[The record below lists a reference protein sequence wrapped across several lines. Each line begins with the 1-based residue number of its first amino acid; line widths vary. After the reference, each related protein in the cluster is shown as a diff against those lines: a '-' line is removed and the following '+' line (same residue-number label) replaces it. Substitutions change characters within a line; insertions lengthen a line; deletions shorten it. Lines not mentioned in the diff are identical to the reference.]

1 MIKGIRLDSGFALV
15 AGVLLW
21 SVIRSLVLFKNRKY
35 KQLSVQREILLNI
48 FAVYCVSLISITL
61 FPIDIIWGEV
71 TKKFRPAVNVIP
83 FVDIITDFPRTQF
96 SVAFKIKFLIK
107 NLAGNL
113 LLLLP
118 IGIFLPILW
127 MKVPSFWKTV
137 IIGASTS
144 LSIELLQLILAYL
157 GYGRGRAADVDD
169 LILNTLGVMI
179 GYQIFDKIL
188 IRLHF
193 LTRSQMHNR
202 LE

>member
-21 SVIRSLVLFKNRKY
+21 IVIRSLVLLKNKKFKR
-35 KQLSVQREILLNI
+35 LSVYREMILNI
-48 FAVYCVSLISITL
+48 FAVYFVSLLSITL

-71 TKKFRPAVNVIP
+71 VEKFRSAFNIIP

-96 SVAFKIKFLIK
+96 SLAFKIKFLTK

-127 MKVPSFWKTV
+127 TKARNFWKTV
-137 IIGASTS
+137 IIGASIS
-144 LSIELLQLILAYL
+144 LSIELLQYVLAYL
-157 GYGRGRAADVDD
+157 GYGRGRATDIDD

-179 GYQIFDKIL
+179 GYVIFTKSMVRFNFL
-188 IRLHF
+188 SRLGM
-193 LTRSQMHNR
+193 SK
-202 LE
+202 